1 MFLSISI
8 SINVWLLT
16 IVVARFFLNCLFPL
30 TWSMLLTLFV
40 VSLLM
45 TVAIHIYNW
54 KCWRYLR
61 HGPQRLRSFTT
72 ETPRKHIK
80 IGIILFIWLETIT
93 FIVISWFCWRE
104 AGALV
109 FLSIIP
115 AIIMTY
121 TASTCSSADKWS
133 EPDES
138 LEPPS
143 SNVNTDASLEV
154 SDTFSETSSV

>member
-8 SINVWLLT
+8 SINVWLLS
-16 IVVARFFLNCLFPL
+16 VVVVRFFVDCLSPL
-30 TWSMLLTLFV
+30 SWSMLLTLFV

-45 TVAIHIYNW
+45 TVAIHMYYW

-72 ETPRKHIK
+72 VSSNKHIK
-80 IGIILFIWLETIT
+80 IGVILFVWLETIT
-93 FIVISWFCWRE
+93 FIIISWFCWQA

-109 FLSIIP
+109 LLSIIP
-115 AIIMTY
+115 AVIFTY
-121 TASTCSSADKWS
+121 TASACSSDGKWS
-133 EPDES
+133 EPPES

-143 SNVNTDASLEV
+143 SKVNADV
-154 SDTFSETSSV
+154 SSG